1 MTDTGT
7 FYTNYTFEYP
17 NENVRIA
24 TSSFQDVPSNQNP
37 LINLTMNGILRPSEK
52 LHEIKMKFEGN
63 VPTKNNLAQSYGTFV
78 VCTSVYN
85 ARKVIKT
92 VWDKQTKTLTVVVD
106 LRKYNVRIKRPVQF
120 SFSVQIDD
128 RCLKVCQVLRQDF
141 KSFSTKT
148 IPSSVNPNI
157 PTSFRKFKGIV
168 TNYRQCPSSGCGE
181 TNFQKVTPKSFH
193 CSGTCRYSCLKI
205 GGICKLG
212 GTSCC
217 PNLNCNRTTAL
228 GGRRGQ
234 CGP

>member
-24 TSSFQDVPSNQNP
+24 TSSFQDVPSNQKR

-63 VPTKNNLAQSYGTFV
+63 VPTKDNLAQSYGTFV

-85 ARKVIKT
+85 ARKVINT
-92 VWDKQTKTLTVVVD
+92 VWDKETKTLTVIVD

-128 RCLKVCQVLRQDF
+128 TCYKVCQVLQQEF
-141 KSFSTKT
+141 KSFSSKT
-148 IPSSVNPNI
+148 IPSSVNPTI
-157 PTSFRKFKGIV
+157 ATSVRNFTGIV
-168 TNYRQCPSSGCGE
+168 TKPRQCPSSECGGKRL
-181 TNFQKVTPKSFH
+181 TQKGPRSFV
-193 CSGTCRYSCLKI
+193 CSGYCRFSCLVI
-205 GGICKLG
+205 GGKCVPG
-212 GTSCC
+212 RNSCC
-217 PNLNCNRTTAL
+217 NGLICNKTTAL
-228 GGRRGQ
+228 GGKKGQ

>member
-24 TSSFQDVPSNQNP
+24 TSSFQDVPSNQKR

-63 VPTKNNLAQSYGTFV
+63 VPTKDNLAQSYGTFV

-85 ARKVIKT
+85 ARKVINT
-92 VWDKQTKTLTVVVD
+92 VWDKETKTLTVIVD

-128 RCLKVCQVLRQDF
+128 RCLKSCYSLQQEF
-141 KSFSTKT
+141 KSFSSGIISNVPTT
-148 IPSSVNPNI
+148 IRTFTGVVKKS
-157 PTSFRKFKGIV
+157 T
-168 TNYRQCPSSGCGE
+168 QCPLECGGKLKKVSSYLL
-181 TNFQKVTPKSFH
+181 
-193 CSGTCRYSCLKI
+193 CSGYCRYTCI
-205 GGICKLG
+205 ENGGGCVPGKN
-212 GTSCC
+212 SCC
-217 PNLNCNRTTAL
+217 GGLNCNKTVL
-228 GGRRGQ
+228 GKRGQ